1 MEQQLLFDVG
11 EVGPDTFGQEKNVT
25 STFRDNLS
33 LPIHRWFRYS
43 AGFSALWVRDL
54 IEKQKKNGRYRVLDP
69 FAGSGTVVLEGEN
82 CLVESIGIE
91 SHPFVSRISQA
102 KLCWQ
107 EDANDFYEFARRTFS
122 LPLLL
127 RLEGRFQ
134 CLRI

>member
-1 MEQQLLFDVG
+1 MWCFMVKGQAATQLALYEPNPTREQDASST
-11 EVGPDTFGQEKNVT
+11 P

-82 CLVESIGIE
+82 CLVESIEIE
-91 SHPFVSRISQA
+91 EHPFVSRVDQA
-102 KLCWQ
+102 RVSWQ
-107 EDANDFYEFARRTFS
+107 DS
-122 LPLLL
+122 S
-127 RLEGRFQ
+127 
-134 CLRI
+134 